1 MAVLLI
7 AAAAYFLFS
16 YRSNRANKNQVANL
30 YLTKANALM
39 QHDKFDEAADALD
52 KADLDNVQVQTE
64 KFKAKIFTIAKQS
77 DPLDRWL
84 ELEKLDEAEADCKRL
99 LSVDP
104 ASAELTA
111 LLGIVY
117 AHKDRPALAVET
129 YKKASELKPGYSN
142 VRNYWGY
149 TLYQWRFPDS
159 DSWRLEAT
167 KEFNEAKELDPTY
180 AWPRINLAVLSAL
193 DGKFKDAISILS
205 QTEEIAK
212 DNETLYSL
220 WGTCLLLWGEQ
231 LQGKDKLAAYE
242 KFSEALDR
250 FRIAE
255 ALNPNIAYRHLNN
268 GNALADLGNVDGAIS
283 EYQKAIELEPD
294 FIEAHQNIAGLL
306 AKRQD
311 TERKDLEGSLAH
323 LTEAIRLTNR
333 TIEQFND
340 RKTKTPDTH
349 AQKILDQWIKD
360 RVKDR
365 TDSKDGVV
373 KVTKMLQRKNS
384 SGQKL

>member
-1 MAVLLI
+1 MPESRSDSPSRVLYVTMAVLLI

-111 LLGIVY
+111 FLGIVY
-117 AHKDRPALAVET
+117 AHNDRPALAVEP

-231 LQGKDKLAAYE
+231 L
-242 KFSEALDR
+242 
-250 FRIAE
+250 
-255 ALNPNIAYRHLNN
+255 
-268 GNALADLGNVDGAIS
+268 
-283 EYQKAIELEPD
+283 
-294 FIEAHQNIAGLL
+294 
-306 AKRQD
+306 
-311 TERKDLEGSLAH
+311 
-323 LTEAIRLTNR
+323 
-333 TIEQFND
+333 
-340 RKTKTPDTH
+340 
-349 AQKILDQWIKD
+349 
-360 RVKDR
+360 
-365 TDSKDGVV
+365 
-373 KVTKMLQRKNS
+373 
-384 SGQKL
+384 